1 MATNN
6 TKKVSLS
13 PAQIN
18 EQLQVILNKT
28 ASAENYQLEAE
39 TVKTYNLIVNIEQG
53 LPGEEKGLSNY
64 YLLFNAWIRW
74 LSDWKNYSLNLMH
87 RRRLIGHL
95 EQQLGKGRFILEI
108 YPYSSK
114 LYGIKTEGW
123 KTLIQLHEALD
134 YMTEYDCKRLAAF
147 VNRRRWSELKK
158 LVAEYQERGSQWK
171 ELSLHF
177 QQTKANPTH
186 ENHTR
191 GRYYDLEKVFTACN
205 QRNFGGK
212 MARPKVIH
220 WSPRVNHSTMG
231 SYNINEDILMI
242 NRGLD
247 RPDVPAYV
255 LDFVMYHELLHKA
268 LGIKTSGARKMA
280 HTKEFRELEQSHP
293 DYERAQSFIQKNA
306 KRL

>member
-1 MATNN
+1 MAGQ
-6 TKKVSLS
+6 KRVSLS
-13 PAQIN
+13 PAQVI
-18 EQLQVILNKT
+18 EQLQAILNKT
-28 ASAENYQLEAE
+28 ASAENYQLEKE
-39 TVKTYNLIVNIEQG
+39 TVKTYNLIVNIEQS
-53 LPGEEKGLSNY
+53 LPKEEKGLSNY

-74 LSDWKNYSLNLMH
+74 LSDWNNYSLNLLH

-114 LYGIKTEGW
+114 LYGIKPEGW
-123 KTLIQLHEALD
+123 KMLIQLHEALD
-134 YMTEYDCKRLAAF
+134 YMTEYDCKRFAAS
-147 VNRRRWSELKK
+147 VRRHRWSELKQ
-158 LVAEYQERGSQWK
+158 LIAEYQERGSQWK

-186 ENHTR
+186 ENHTH

-205 QRNFGGK
+205 LRNFGGK
-212 MARPKVIH
+212 MTRPKVIH

-231 SYNINEDILMI
+231 SYNVNEDILMI

-268 LGIKTSGARKMA
+268 LGIKTSGSRRMA
-280 HTKEFRELEQSHP
+280 HTKEFRTLEQKHP
-293 DYERAQSFIQKNA
+293 DYERAQAFIQKNA

>member
-1 MATNN
+1 MAEDRQRTISAGQAI
-6 TKKVSLS
+6 T
-13 PAQIN
+13 
-18 EQLQVILNKT
+18 ELQVLLNRT
-28 ASAENYQLEAE
+28 ALAPNYMLEQE
-39 TVKTYNLIVNIEQG
+39 TEKTYDLIVHIKNN
-53 LPGEEKGLSNY
+53 LPADEERLSNY

-74 LSDWKNYSLNLMH
+74 LADWKNYSLNLLH
-87 RRRLIGHL
+87 RRRLLGHL
-95 EQQLGKGRFILEI
+95 NQQLGVNKFSLEI

-114 LYGIKTEGW
+114 LYSIKPLSGRME
-123 KTLIQLHEALD
+123 IQIHEALD
-134 YMTEYDCKRLAAF
+134 YMSEYDCKRFASF
-147 VNRRRWSELKK
+147 IRQRKWTDLKR
-158 LVAEYQERGSQWK
+158 LLAEYQEKTPQSR
-171 ELSLHF
+171 ELSVHF
-177 QQTKANPTH
+177 HSVKANPTH

-268 LGIKTSGARKMA
+268 LGIKTSGSRKMA